1 MSTPPAAG
9 TPARP
14 GRVVVVGSVNVDR
27 VHRLAALPA
36 PGETVLARGMTL
48 GPGGKGAN
56 QAAAAR
62 RAGADVALVGR
73 VGADG
78 EGAAYR
84 ARLDGLGVDTAHL
97 VTDPDAPTGSATILV
112 DEGGENSIVVVTGAN
127 GAVDG
132 SDVAGAEAV
141 LAAADVVLTQLEVPL
156 DAVAALLDA
165 VAPTRARLVVNAS
178 PVPDDAL
185 GRERLAELL
194 GRLGPDDVVVVN
206 EVEAAQLGLAADDP
220 RTCTTLG
227 AAGAR
232 WAGAV
237 VPSPRVE
244 PVDTT
249 GAGDTFAG
257 TLAAALARGA
267 DRAAALTTAVDA
279 AARST
284 EWAGAQPWGFPA

>member
-1 MSTPPAAG
+1 MSTPPDAG
-9 TPARP
+9 TPART

-36 PGETVLARGMTL
+36 PGETVLARSMTL

-62 RAGADVALVGR
+62 RAGAHVALVGR

-84 ARLDGLGVDTAHL
+84 ARLDDLGVDTTHL
-97 VTDPDAPTGSATILV
+97 AADAAAPTGSATILV
-112 DEGGENSIVVVTGAN
+112 DDAGENSIVVVAGAN
-127 GAVDG
+127 GAVDAA
-132 SDVAGAEAV
+132 DVAGAGAV

-156 DAVAALLDA
+156 AAVEALLDA
-165 VAPTRARLVVNAS
+165 VAATSARLVVNAS
-178 PVPDDAL
+178 PVPDDAA
-185 GRERLAELL
+185 GRDRLATLL
-194 GRLGPDDVVVVN
+194 SRLGPDDVVVVN
-206 EVEAAQLGLAADDP
+206 EVEAARLGLAADDP
-220 RTCTTLG
+220 RACTTLG

-237 VPSPRVE
+237 VPSPQVE

-257 TLAAALARGA
+257 TLTAALARGA
-267 DRAAALTTAVDA
+267 DRAAALTAAVVA

-284 EWAGAQPWGFPA
+284 EWAGAQPG